1 MFEFVKPDSRREIQT
16 VQTVQSNEES
26 EDSDSSQD
34 SEDDQEEAPCKM
46 PRLEPFYFSPNT
58 TNPAAVADCT
68 AASGFSTMISDNS
81 TCTVRSDNSVVRSDN
96 SAVRSDSRAVRPNSN
111 AVRNLSESLKSDIQH
126 RTSMENGDLEQ
137 PDGTSLESSNTEN
150 IAIDDQSCVG
160 ERGDIVSGSPDDHF
174 DIRTSSLSA
183 RPTETSMDYDD
194 DNELPEL

>member
-58 TNPAAVADCT
+58 TNPAADAGCT
-68 AASGFSTMISDNS
+68 AASGFSTMVSDNS
-81 TCTVRSDNSVVRSDN
+81 TCTVRSDNSAVRSDN
-96 SAVRSDSRAVRPNSN
+96 RAVRIDSN

-126 RTSMENGDLEQ
+126 RTSMENGDLEKRG
-137 PDGTSLESSNTEN
+137 GTSLESSNTEN
-150 IAIDDQSCVG
+150 IAIDDQSCVV
-160 ERGDIVSGSPDDHF
+160 ETAVTGDIVSASPDDHF

-183 RPTETSMDYDD
+183 RRTETSMDYDD